1 MIEFLTN
8 LHIGWWFLAHTL
20 IMVVCFTSLDNFAY
34 KRTMLF
40 ANALQDIKDKLDELE
55 VEIKYIQNS
64 MVKRPL
70 VDRISDFEDKD

>member
-1 MIEFLTN
+1 MIEFLSN

-40 ANALQDIKDKLDELE
+40 ANALQDIKDKLELIEHRTAKQIKTMRVLEDDYDEDE
-55 VEIKYIQNS
+55 E
-64 MVKRPL
+64 
-70 VDRISDFEDKD
+70 